1 MLMYKHLLVHGI
13 IGYHKLK
20 ETHKDH
26 QVKSLVLPELTKIKN
41 VVQLQLEPQQAWC
54 PNHFSR
60 ESFPM
65 TGHFVAEYI

>member
-1 MLMYKHLLVHGI
+1 MLLVVSLANSALMLMYKHLLVHGI

-41 VVQLQLEPQQAWC
+41 VVQLQLE
-54 PNHFSR
+54 
-60 ESFPM
+60 
-65 TGHFVAEYI
+65 T